1 MSKLPSSAA
10 YLVST
15 LTNGS
20 LSRETF
26 RKFFECWLAEQNNYL
41 EQLIST
47 CKDYDHNKKNSPQ
60 SSQATLQPLINRVLE
75 HYEHYYRAKSRWA
88 KDDVLS
94 MLSPS
99 WTSTLEHAFLWIG
112 GWRPSVAFHLL
123 YSKSGHQL
131 EAQLHELICGLG
143 TGDLGDLSAS
153 QLTRVDQ
160 LQRKTIREENEL
172 TEKLAKHQETVADS
186 SMVELAH
193 EVTELLRSENTGD
206 EVEEERVESTLAPK
220 KDGLQ
225 EILQMADDLRVRTI
239 KGVVEILTPIQ
250 AVHFLIAAAELHLRL
265 HDWGKK
271 GDWARRVHH

>member
-1 MSKLPSSAA
+1 MSKLASSAA
-10 YLVST
+10 FLVST
-15 LTNGS
+15 STNGS
-20 LSRETF
+20 PSRETF
-26 RKFFECWLAEQNNYL
+26 RKFFECWLGEQNNYL

-47 CKDYDHNKKNSPQ
+47 CKDYDHNRKNSPQ

-75 HYEHYYRAKSRWA
+75 HYEHYYRSKSRWA

-112 GWRPSVAFHLL
+112 GWRPTVAFHLL

-160 LQRKTIREENEL
+160 LQRKTVREENEL

-193 EVTELLRSENTGD
+193 E
-206 EVEEERVESTLAPK
+206 
-220 KDGLQ
+220 
-225 EILQMADDLRVRTI
+225 EILQMADDLRLRTI
-239 KGVVEILTPIQ
+239 KSVIEILTPIQ

>member
-1 MSKLPSSAA
+1 M
-10 YLVST
+10 
-15 LTNGS
+15 
-20 LSRETF
+20 
-26 RKFFECWLAEQNNYL
+26 
-41 EQLIST
+41 
-47 CKDYDHNKKNSPQ
+47 
-60 SSQATLQPLINRVLE
+60 
-75 HYEHYYRAKSRWA
+75 
-88 KDDVLS
+88 
-94 MLSPS
+94 
-99 WTSTLEHAFLWIG
+99 
-112 GWRPSVAFHLL
+112 AFHLL

-143 TGDLGDLSAS
+143 TGDLGDLSGS

-172 TEKLAKHQETVADS
+172 TEKHVKHQETVADS

-193 EVTELLRSENTGD
+193 DVTELLRSENTGTD
-206 EVEEERVESTLAPK
+206 EERVESTLAPR

-239 KGVVEILTPIQ
+239 KGVIDILTPIQ